1 MMKKRIIFKSTQE
14 NWRKEYL
21 GLKCNT
27 VRKKGSDDDV
37 RFILL
42 IDFLE
47 EDLNLLEI
55 EIINTET
62 NESFVRTVTD
72 VTLYEDIYIISWRH
86 KEGE

>member
-1 MMKKRIIFKSTQE
+1 MKRRISFKSTPE
-14 NWRKEYL
+14 NWREEYL
-21 GLKCNT
+21 GLKYNT
-27 VRKKGSDDDV
+27 VRKKGSDDDI

-42 IDFLE
+42 ADFIE

-55 EIINTET
+55 EIVNPET